1 MADTEPTVFRKEDL
15 YMLLDTYKN
24 QVESNKTLMEQQ
36 GKLLDQHNSI
46 LTKQAEVVGSL
57 NEVLDKLGTC
67 HDGLKDKLTE
77 YRTESL
83 KEHNGIRHRIYV
95 AYAGMTT
102 IILSLIG
109 LLYNE
114 YSKVSSMK
122 EATNLLKILAK
133 HFGLGVN

>member
-1 MADTEPTVFRKEDL
+1 MADSEQTVFLKEDV

-24 QVESNKTLMEQQ
+24 QIESNKTLMEQQ
-36 GKLLDQHNSI
+36 GKLLDQHNMLLS
-46 LTKQAEVVGSL
+46 KQAEIVVSL
-57 NEVLDKLGTC
+57 NEVLTKLGTC

-109 LLYNE
+109 LLYTE
-114 YSKVSSMK
+114 YTKADTLHA
-122 EATNLLKILAK
+122 ATHTLKLLAK
-133 HFGLGVN
+133 HFGLGAN